1 MSIYTKL
8 RDARRKFLF
17 SGVEASGYNS
27 HADFDYFELKDI
39 IPVANDVFDEV
50 GLFLHVT
57 FDEGK
62 CIGILTDLEE
72 DASLKLEIPHAKIA
86 EPAKFRMNE
95 MQALGAELTYLRR
108 YMYLVVLDIIQS
120 DEIDFRKKDEAPS
133 VKPDK
138 KSTPKTKKE
147 PEAKEEPKKE
157 SKAAPKLK
165 IPPTETERS
174 EIKKNL
180 TNADGKA
187 DELQISRLQQL
198 AMKWAN
204 LDQKAHDK
212 ATNLMVQTNGFADC
226 TRKEADMLIDKITKA
241 IESYGKKEEKA

>member
-8 RDARRKFLF
+8 RDARREFLS

-39 IPVANDVFDEV
+39 IPVANKVFDEA
-50 GLFLHVT
+50 GLFLYVT
-57 FDEGK
+57 FENGE
-62 CIGILTDLEE
+62 CIGVLNDLDEE
-72 DASLKLEIPHAKIA
+72 ESCITFTIPHSKIA

-120 DEIDFRKKDEAPS
+120 DEIDFRKKDEAPA

-147 PEAKEEPKKE
+147 TETKEEPKA
-157 SKAAPKLK
+157 STKLK
-165 IPPTETERS
+165 IPPTAAERS

-187 DELQISRLQQL
+187 DELQIAKLKQL

-204 LDQKAHDK
+204 MDEKAHEK

-226 TRKEADMLIDKITKA
+226 TRKEAEVLIDKITKA
-241 IESYGKKEEKA
+241 IDSYGKKEDKA